1 VWDVGLVVRG
11 AGIEEQTFT
20 ISVNTHGALVLIE
33 AKVEMG
39 QVLVLRN
46 PFTDYEVEAKVV
58 RIGAE
63 HGGLALVGVEFL
75 NKPSAEFWPWRQS
88 K

>member
-11 AGIEEQTFT
+11 EGFEEKTFT

-33 AKVEMG
+33 AKVDMG
-39 QVLVLRN
+39 QMLVLRN
-46 PFTDYEVEAKVV
+46 PSTECEVEAKVV
-58 RIGAE
+58 RIGAA

-75 NKPSAEFWPWRQS
+75 KPSAEFWPIPKVR
-88 K
+88 